1 MDEQAIVER
10 LVTLKKERQMLFA
23 QMAAIEP
30 KLAAYDGAIEDCEYW
45 LNELRS
51 SQPVLEEAANGTAN

>member
-1 MDEQAIVER
+1 MDEQTIIAR
-10 LVTLKKERQMLFA
+10 LDKLKHERQTLIQ
-23 QMAAIEP
+23 QMAQIEP
-30 KLAAYDGAIEDCEYW
+30 KVAAYDGAIEDCKYW

>member
-1 MDEQAIVER
+1 
-10 LVTLKKERQMLFA
+10 MLFA

>member
-45 LNELRS
+45 LAELKKN
-51 SQPVLEEAANGTAN
+51 QPVLEEAADG